1 MDYDVLVLGGG
12 IAGCSVAYELS
23 KYNLNI
29 AVIERDYD
37 VIDDISF
44 VNASIIYDGAEAK
57 DDTTAFLEKEGRVLI
72 EEACKKFNV
81 EYNKIGSIRIASDD
95 KEVEKIINMKN
106 RADQRD
112 LKNVFLIESEDIYN
126 KNGILKELDIK
137 KALYCKDVSV
147 LNPYELA
154 IAYGEIAADNGVNFR
169 FQEEVIKIEEMS
181 KSFKVITN
189 KNRFNCRVL
198 VDTISKKA
206 SSENS
211 IEIKNSNSSKYMTYL
226 MLSTITKERFKS
238 IVINKI
244 DDGVLLFNFPG
255 SDEKVIIGI
264 KSNRKLNQEEALEYC
279 KKTMPN
285 ISMGDVINMFTE
297 EYENSMIIDYNA
309 IDKGYIRLTGS
320 NYSKMTLTPAISKI
334 ISEVVAKNL
343 NAKTKK
349 EFIDKRREVYR
360 FSKMTDEEKNELI
373 NIDSRYGNIVCVC
386 NQVSE
391 GEIIDCIRR
400 PLGARTVE
408 GIRKRTGAGL
418 GCCYGSYCSR
428 KIIKILAQEMNI
440 NPTEVVQDEKNSR
453 LWTNRIKEFDKV

>member
-1 MDYDVLVLGGG
+1 MDYDVLVVGGG

-57 DDTTAFLEKEGRVLI
+57 DDTTALLEKEGRILI

-81 EYNKIGSIRIASDD
+81 EYNKIGSVRIASDNT
-95 KEVEKIINMKN
+95 EVNKITNMKD
-106 RADQRD
+106 RADKRGLQ
-112 LKNVFLIESEDIYN
+112 NVFLIEPDEIYN
-126 KNGILKELDIK
+126 KNVSLRDLDIK

-154 IAYGEIAADNGVNFR
+154 IAYGEVAADNGVNFR
-169 FQEEVIKIEEMS
+169 FQEEVIKVEELS

-189 KNRFNCRVL
+189 KNKLNCRVV
-198 VDTISKKA
+198 VDTISNKI
-206 SSENS
+206 SSSNS
-211 IEIKNSNSSKYMTYL
+211 IGMRKSNSPKYMTYL
-226 MLSTITKERFKS
+226 MLNTTMAEKMES
-238 IVINKI
+238 IVINKVE
-244 DDGVLLFNFPG
+244 DGVLLFNIPVTG
-255 SDEKVIIGI
+255 EELIIGI
-264 KSNRKLNQEEALEYC
+264 KSKRKLNQEEALKYC
-279 KKTMPN
+279 RKIVPHVSIN
-285 ISMGDVINMFTE
+285 DVINMFTE
-297 EYENSMIIDYNA
+297 EYEDSMIIDYNG

-320 NYSKMTLTPAISKI
+320 DYSKMTLTPAISKI
-334 ISEVVAKNL
+334 ISKVIAKNL
-343 NAKTKK
+343 NVKTKK

-360 FSKMTDEEKNELI
+360 FSRMTDEERNELI
-373 NIDSRYGNIVCVC
+373 NIDNRYGNIVCVC

-408 GIRKRTGAGL
+408 GVRKRTGAGL

-440 NPTEVVQDEKNSR
+440 NPTEVVQDEKDSR